1 MKLSF
6 EVLEALD
13 AIDRTGTF
21 AEAAELVHR
30 VPSALSYLVQK
41 LESEL
46 DVELFDRSGRRA
58 KLTQA
63 GRVVVEDGR
72 RLLHAAGQLE
82 LKARRIQ
89 SGWEAELRICIDEIL
104 PFSALWPHVHAFYGT
119 NMDTRLRLS
128 TEVLGGSWD
137 ALITRRADV
146 VVGAAGEPPQ
156 LPNIVTRAIGEM
168 RHVFAV
174 APTHPLASQPE
185 PLTMADVA
193 HHRAVVISDSSR
205 ELPPR
210 TIDIAPGQ
218 QILAVPSLAA
228 KLSAQCEGLAVGSL
242 PACVAER
249 AIAQGKLVVRTVA
262 GMREVTPCYLA
273 WRDDEVGKA
282 LKWWIERLDQP
293 DLIERFTELD

>member
-21 AEAAELVHR
+21 AEAAELLHR

-46 DVELFDRSGRRA
+46 GVVLFDRSGRRA

-72 RLLHAAGQLE
+72 RLLYAAEQLE

-104 PFSALWPHVHAFYGT
+104 PFSALWPHVHAFYGM

-137 ALITRRADV
+137 ALITRRADL

-156 LPNIVTRAIGEM
+156 LPNIVTRPIGEM

-174 APTHPLASQPE
+174 APGHPLASQPE

-193 HHRAVVISDSSR
+193 HHRAVVISDTSR

-210 TIDIAPGQ
+210 TIDIGPGQ
-218 QILAVPSLAA
+218 QVLAVPSLAA

-242 PACVAER
+242 PACIAEP
-249 AIAQGKLVVRTVA
+249 AIAQGKLVVRTVT
-262 GMREVTPCYLA
+262 GMREVTRCHLA

-282 LKWWIERLDQP
+282 LNWWIERLDCP
-293 DLIERFTELD
+293 DLIQRFTECG

>member
-21 AEAAELVHR
+21 AEAAELLHR

-58 KLTQA
+58 KLTEA

-72 RLLHAAGQLE
+72 RLLYAAEQLE

-104 PFSALWPHVHAFYGT
+104 PFSALWPHVRAFYGT

-137 ALITRRADV
+137 ALITRRADL

-156 LPNIVTRAIGEM
+156 LPNIITRPIGEM

-174 APTHPLASQPE
+174 APDHPLANQPE
-185 PLTMADVA
+185 PLTMTDVA
-193 HHRAVVISDSSR
+193 HHRAVVISDTSR

-210 TIDIAPGQ
+210 TIDVAPGQ

-228 KLSAQCEGLAVGSL
+228 KLSAQCEGLAAGSL
-242 PACVAER
+242 PACIADR
-249 AIAQGKLVVRTVA
+249 AIKQGKLVVRTVA

-273 WRDDEVGKA
+273 WRDDEMGKA
-282 LKWWIERLDQP
+282 LNWWIERLDLP
-293 DLIERFTELD
+293 DLIQRFTESS

>member
-13 AIDRTGTF
+13 AIDRAGTF
-21 AEAAELVHR
+21 AEAAELLHR

-41 LESEL
+41 LEGEL
-46 DVELFDRSGRRA
+46 DVVLFDRSGRRA

-63 GRVVVEDGR
+63 GRVVVEEGR
-72 RLLHAAGQLE
+72 RLLYAAEQLE

-89 SGWEAELRICIDEIL
+89 SGWEAELRICVDEIL

-137 ALITRRADV
+137 ALITRRADLI
-146 VVGAAGEPPQ
+146 VGAAGEPPQ
-156 LPNIVTRAIGEM
+156 LPNVLTRPIGEIQ
-168 RHVFAV
+168 HVFAV
-174 APTHPLASQPE
+174 APGHPLATHPE

-193 HHRAVVISDSSR
+193 RHRTVVISDTSR

-210 TIDIAPGQ
+210 TIDIQPGQ
-218 QILAVPSLAA
+218 QVLAVPSLAA
-228 KLSAQCEGLAVGSL
+228 KLAAQCEGLGVGTL
-242 PACVAER
+242 PTCIAQD
-249 AIAQGKLVVRTVA
+249 AITQGKLVARAVA

-273 WRDDEVGKA
+273 WRGDEVGKA
-282 LKWWIERLDQP
+282 LDWWIERLGQP
-293 DLIERFTELD
+293 DLIQRFTALG